1 MLFLPGK
8 SRLRRASFAVSRCRQ
23 QQRRPESHPAS
34 TRPTCLGRM
43 KTLSMYHS
51 KFLKGRPNQ
60 TSKSTSQI
68 IKFKRG
74 SKVFRPSSRYVQDR
88 RRSSL
93 ANLQKG
99 TFFQPLESSL
109 WSIDTTTSIVNLYL
123 ELCESHITWPVLI
136 RDLRD
141 PSNPESIDPHSLFFL
156 GLLEDR
162 RDKDK
167 SLALVKKA
175 AARGHMDAQYEIG
188 VRYLENKKDNKAFKF
203 FKKAAFQGHTDACFT
218 VRLIFSNFLNLEIS
232 D

>member
-1 MLFLPGK
+1 MVLQL
-8 SRLRRASFAVSRCRQ
+8 L
-23 QQRRPESHPAS
+23 
-34 TRPTCLGRM
+34 
-43 KTLSMYHS
+43 
-51 KFLKGRPNQ
+51 
-60 TSKSTSQI
+60 TSK
-68 IKFKRG
+68 
-74 SKVFRPSSRYVQDR
+74 
-88 RRSSL
+88 
-93 ANLQKG
+93 KG